1 MIRTPRLQ
9 SAHLKLRTNPLI
21 PVGTRFGRWVVLESH
36 HYKSFRTQTHRACLV
51 RCECGT
57 EAVRTYGE
65 LRCGHSPS
73 CGCKS
78 RQRSMD
84 SVWYDLQQKWG
95 RRGWDFDLSIP
106 QMQCIAQMPCA
117 YCGQEP
123 SNVHRLK
130 YKVGGKYQR

>member
-1 MIRTPRLQ
+1 
-9 SAHLKLRTNPLI
+9 
-21 PVGTRFGRWVVLESH
+21 
-36 HYKSFRTQTHRACLV
+36 
-51 RCECGT
+51 
-57 EAVRTYGE
+57 
-65 LRCGHSPS
+65 
-73 CGCKS
+73 
-78 RQRSMD
+78 MD

-130 YKVGGKYQR
+130 YKVGGKYQRGVAPEMELRYSGLDRVDSSKGYVPGNVVPCCGECNGMKSKLPLEDFFALIERIRANNSSAATVLHCAATVFD